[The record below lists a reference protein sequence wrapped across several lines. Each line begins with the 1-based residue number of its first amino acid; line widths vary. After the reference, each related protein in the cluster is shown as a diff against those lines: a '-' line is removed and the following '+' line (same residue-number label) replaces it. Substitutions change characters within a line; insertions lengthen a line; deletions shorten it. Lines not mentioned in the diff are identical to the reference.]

1 MKIYYGIIS
10 NLIDVTDICLSKLLN
25 NNIISIPSGDINR
38 ANYFTDPI
46 IGTLKKIFI
55 LNDNNL
61 TEYEH
66 FHSITPFL
74 ISNADYLPLQNLIN
88 GRCLYLS
95 ISLKLN
101 PHLQ

>member
-10 NLIDVTDICLSKLLN
+10 NLIDVTDICLYKLLN

-61 TEYEH
+61 TEYED
-66 FHSITPFL
+66 FL
-74 ISNADYLPLQNLIN
+74 
-88 GRCLYLS
+88 
-95 ISLKLN
+95 LN
-101 PHLQ
+101 